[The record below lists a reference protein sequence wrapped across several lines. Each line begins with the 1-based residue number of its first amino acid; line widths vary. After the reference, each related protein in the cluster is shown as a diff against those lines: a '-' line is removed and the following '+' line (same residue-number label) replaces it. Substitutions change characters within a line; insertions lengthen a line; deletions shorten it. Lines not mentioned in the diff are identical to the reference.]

1 MRIYGD
7 YTFLLDKLNVWNNSQ
22 VRVTGNGTKIV
33 EFAERFVEQQRA
45 ASKDKVDISR
55 AGMD

>member
-22 VRVTGNGTKIV
+22 VRVSKNGTKIV
-33 EFAERFVEQQRA
+33 EFAERF
-45 ASKDKVDISR
+45 
-55 AGMD
+55 M